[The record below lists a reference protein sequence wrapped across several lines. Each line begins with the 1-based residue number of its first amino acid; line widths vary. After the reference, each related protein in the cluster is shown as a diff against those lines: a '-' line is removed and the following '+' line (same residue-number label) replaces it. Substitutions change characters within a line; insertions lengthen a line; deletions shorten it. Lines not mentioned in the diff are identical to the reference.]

1 MCVCV
6 CVCVVICFDVV
17 GLLYRS
23 YVIIIYYLLL
33 GEVRWV
39 FFVCVCVWGG
49 CFWEGYIHC
58 LTLTVLPLMSD
69 HSSFK
74 IIFLYSDILPIGS
87 YLLQ

>member
-1 MCVCV
+1 MLLWLLFLVCV

-39 FFVCVCVWGG
+39 FFLCVGVFGRVT
-49 CFWEGYIHC
+49 YI
-58 LTLTVLPLMSD
+58 VL
-69 HSSFK
+69 H
-74 IIFLYSDILPIGS
+74 
-87 YLLQ
+87 LQYYP

>member
-1 MCVCV
+1 MLLWLLFLVCV

-39 FFVCVCVWGG
+39 FFCVWVFLGG
-49 CFWEGYIHC
+49 LH
-58 LTLTVLPLMSD
+58 TLSYT
-69 HSSFK
+69 
-74 IIFLYSDILPIGS
+74 YSITLDE
-87 YLLQ
+87 